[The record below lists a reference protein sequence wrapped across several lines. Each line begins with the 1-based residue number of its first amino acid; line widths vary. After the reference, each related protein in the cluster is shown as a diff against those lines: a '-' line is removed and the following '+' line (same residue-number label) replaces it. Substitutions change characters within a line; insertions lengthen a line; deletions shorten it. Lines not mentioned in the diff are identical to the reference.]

1 MRERE
6 IHYRQAGGQPGAPQ
20 AFREPTPRAESHPD
34 PNMVFLDIYGAVKY
48 LTRPGNLQ
56 LRGRRGIGKT
66 IYLLA
71 AHEKIANA
79 FRREGKIIAA
89 YADLSDLASLAEAAQ
104 SSPYFYINQ
113 IYRRI
118 LSSVIENVFY
128 AENDP
133 RRSRDLRSLAEE
145 LPFLQKYRI
154 KNRLAKLKAYL
165 DGPGDP
171 ITTQKGF
178 EEKNAVEGA
187 ISAKGKPSTGF
198 GPKGPETPMGTD
210 FDIEDNEG
218 YSYRQQSR
226 GALEY
231 RPATVR
237 KLLDDI
243 LKAFR
248 ADHLILLLDEFSTD
262 HLPQRLQPHL
272 IRKLID
278 TFDGS
283 RFSIKF
289 ATIPGATTLSN
300 LQPGMG
306 RVGIQRE
313 DRIRT
318 FDFDDEDTKRPQV
331 IHLGNLHVFL
341 KNLAFANPVK
351 FRKYVVGKG
360 RGKAQLA
367 AFDNFENDH
376 FKNAQAFAEFLASG
390 EGLPRRLFDTFD
402 QAYLRTANMD
412 RKLERHDI
420 WLAAHAY
427 CKQKI
432 SFELSSDKE
441 CLQVLAIIYAVDSR
455 IFKIEK
461 VPESIDAIE
470 RIAALGFM
478 HACPVSPT
486 KEESISN
493 APLEYYYT
501 SYATEVHFQI
511 SRILTKAAGAPP
523 NVHVDDMT
531 YIPKSKYNQL
541 YFKAKTVLLSD
552 KDDKQNKSK
561 RTKKAGT

>member
-1 MRERE
+1 
-6 IHYRQAGGQPGAPQ
+6 
-20 AFREPTPRAESHPD
+20 
-34 PNMVFLDIYGAVKY
+34 MVFIDIYGAVKY
-48 LTRPGNLQ
+48 LTRAGNLQ
-56 LRGRRGIGKT
+56 LRGRRGVGKT
-66 IYLLA
+66 IYLLS

-79 FRREGKIIAA
+79 FRRTGKIIPA

-113 IYRRI
+113 IYQRI
-118 LSSVIENVFY
+118 LSSVVESVFY
-128 AENDP
+128 AENDT

-145 LPFLQKYRI
+145 QPFLQKYRI

-165 DGPGDP
+165 EGPGDP
-171 ITTQKGF
+171 IPTQKGF
-178 EEKNAVEGA
+178 EEKKALEGA
-187 ISAKGKPSTGF
+187 ISAEGKTS
-198 GPKGPETPMGTD
+198 
-210 FDIEDNEG
+210 INEK
-218 YSYRQQSR
+218 SP

-237 KLLDDI
+237 KLLDEI
-243 LKAFR
+243 LKAFK

-289 ATIPGATTLSN
+289 ATIPGATTLSI
-300 LQPGMG
+300 LLPVIG
-306 RVGIQRE
+306 RVGVQME

-318 FDFDDEDTKRPQV
+318 FDFDDEATKRPQV

-351 FRKYVVGKG
+351 FRKYLVGKG
-360 RGKAQLA
+360 RGKAQTA
-367 AFDNFENDH
+367 AFDNFANDH
-376 FKNAQAFAEFLASG
+376 FKNAHAFAEFLASG
-390 EGLPRRLFDTFD
+390 EGLPRSLFDTFD
-402 QAYLRTANMD
+402 QAHFRTSNTD
-412 RKLERHDI
+412 RKLEKHDI
-420 WLAAHAY
+420 WLAANAY

-432 SFELSSDKE
+432 GFELSTEKD
-441 CLQVLAIIYAVDSR
+441 CMQVLAIIYAVGSR
-455 IFKIEK
+455 IFRIEK
-461 VPESIDAIE
+461 VPEYIDAIE
-470 RIAALGFM
+470 RIAALGFI

-486 KEESISN
+486 KEESISK

-511 SRILTKAAGAPP
+511 SRILTKAAGAPS

-541 YFKAKTVLLSD
+541 YFKAKTVLIRD
-552 KDDKQNKSK
+552 KDDKQNKTR
-561 RTKKAGT
+561 RTKKA

>member
-1 MRERE
+1 MRERA
-6 IHYRQAGGQPGAPQ
+6 INYRQAGYQPGMPQ

-34 PNMVFLDIYGAVKY
+34 PNMVFIDIYGAVKY

-79 FRREGKIIAA
+79 FRRTGKIIPA

-113 IYRRI
+113 IYQRI
-118 LSSVIENVFY
+118 LSSVVESVFY
-128 AENDP
+128 AENDT
-133 RRSRDLRSLAEE
+133 RRSRDLLSLAEE
-145 LPFLQKYRI
+145 RPFLQKYRI
-154 KNRLAKLKAYL
+154 KNRLAQLKAYL

-178 EEKNAVEGA
+178 EEKNALEGA
-187 ISAKGKPSTGF
+187 ISAIA
-198 GPKGPETPMGTD
+198 TD

-218 YSYRQQSR
+218 YSYPGESP
-226 GALEY
+226 GAFEY

-237 KLLDDI
+237 KLLDEI

-289 ATIPGATTLSN
+289 ATIPGATTLSI
-300 LQPGMG
+300 LHPVMG
-306 RVGIQRE
+306 RVGVQKD
-313 DRIRT
+313 DRVRT
-318 FDFDDEDTKRPQV
+318 FDFDDEATKRPQV
-331 IHLGNLHVFL
+331 IHLGTLHVFL

-367 AFDNFENDH
+367 AFENFANDY
-376 FKNAQAFAEFLASG
+376 FKNAQVFAEFLASG

-402 QAYLRTANMD
+402 QAHLRTSNTD
-412 RKLERHDI
+412 RKLEKHDI
-420 WLAAHAY
+420 WLAANAH

-432 SFELSSDKE
+432 GFELSTEKE
-441 CLQVLAIIYAVDSR
+441 CMQVLAIIYAVDSR

-461 VPESIDAIE
+461 VPEYIDAIE
-470 RIAALGFM
+470 RIAALGFI
-478 HACPVSPT
+478 HACPVGPT
-486 KEESISN
+486 KEESISK

-523 NVHVDDMT
+523 NVRVDDMT

-541 YFKAKTVLLSD
+541 YFKAKTVLIRD
-552 KDDKQNKSK
+552 KDDKHNTTR
-561 RTKKAGT
+561 RTKKADT